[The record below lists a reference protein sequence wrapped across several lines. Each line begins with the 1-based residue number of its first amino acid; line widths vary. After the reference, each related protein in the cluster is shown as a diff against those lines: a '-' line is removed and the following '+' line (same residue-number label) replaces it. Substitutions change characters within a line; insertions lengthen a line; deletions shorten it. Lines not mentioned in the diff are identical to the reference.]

1 VKRLNV
7 ERIVWARE
15 DSEAGDEEMVDGI
28 AAIVIGLPR
37 KESGN
42 GGETRARRPNV
53 MSR

>member
-1 VKRLNV
+1 MKTLSL
-7 ERIVWARE
+7 ERIVWARDE
-15 DSEAGDEEMVDGI
+15 SEGGDEEMVYGI

-53 MSR
+53 MSK

>member
-1 VKRLNV
+1 VKTLNV

-15 DSEAGDEEMVDGI
+15 ESEAEEEEVVYGI

-53 MSR
+53 MSK